1 MTRDAAG
8 PGGSSR
14 PASPSS
20 PTQPSQSTSP
30 ASSPPSCTPPLAA
43 ATLAMPGAIY
53 SPFADRIHGHP
64 GPLFPLHVGDTWRD
78 PFVGARSQDVDAQKV
93 ARLHAYCDTRGLP
106 ALLEAVRE
114 KLRVRNGLAFE
125 PEQVLITAGATG
137 GLAALAGAALA
148 PDDEMLI
155 LAPFWPLIR
164 GIAQSFRAR
173 PVEVPFF
180 DRVSTCDEA
189 VSAVA
194 ARIGPRCRVL
204 YVSTPSNPTGRM
216 IPGDWLEALA
226 ALARRHDLWI
236 FSDEVYEDY
245 AYAGEHVS
253 IGRFAPERTVSVHSF
268 SKSHAMA
275 GSRVGYLAGPEPIV
289 ANARKIAT
297 HVYYHAPVVA
307 QHAAL
312 AALEHGAAW
321 VAANREADRRVGCEV
336 ARLLGLPEPEG
347 GTFLF
352 LDVRERLDARGLMG
366 LLEDCFEQG
375 VLVAPGHACGSDYA
389 GWIRISYTAAPA
401 EQVVEAATRLG
412 RVLARRGPPR
422 A

>member
-1 MTRDAAG
+1 
-8 PGGSSR
+8 
-14 PASPSS
+14 
-20 PTQPSQSTSP
+20 
-30 ASSPPSCTPPLAA
+30 
-43 ATLAMPGAIY
+43 MPGAVY
-53 SPFADRIHGHP
+53 SPFADRIADRSQGHP

-78 PFVGARSQDVDAQKV
+78 PFPGARSEDVHAESTP
-93 ARLHAYCDTRGLP
+93 RLHAYCDTRGLP
-106 ALLEAVRE
+106 ALLEAVRA
-114 KLRVRNGLAFE
+114 KLRIRNGLDHAPDE
-125 PEQVLITAGATG
+125 LLITAGATA

-148 PDDEMLI
+148 PGDELLM

-180 DRVSTCDEA
+180 DRVASRAE
-189 VSAVA
+189 AVA
-194 ARIGPRCRVL
+194 AVEARVTARSRVL

-245 AYAGEHVS
+245 VYAGAPAGGHVS
-253 IGRFAPERTVSVHSF
+253 IGRFAPERTVSVYSF

-275 GSRVGYLAGPEPIV
+275 GSRVGYVAGPEPIV
-289 ANARKIAT
+289 SNARKIAT

-312 AALEHGAAW
+312 AALAHGADW
-321 VAANREADRRVGCEV
+321 VAANREADGAVGREV
-336 ARLLGLPEPEG
+336 ARRLGLPAPEG

-352 LDVRERLDARGLMG
+352 LDVRERLDARGLPG
-366 LLEDCFEQG
+366 LLEDCFAEG
-375 VLVAPGHACGSDYA
+375 VLVAPGHSCGTDYVD
-389 GWIRISYTAAPA
+389 WIRLSYTAAPA
-401 EQVVEAATRLG
+401 EQVLEAVDRLA
-412 RVLARRGPPR
+412 RVLARRGGAGRR